1 MQGRFLVDYLE
12 LSSNQHFAILFFRP
26 FSCLEDI
33 VILNTIEEFR
43 CISQDQNNSSTRQ
56 DQKMGKSYDLT
67 INTFIEM
74 HLYKTCLQMKGSI
87 CSNNQIFL
95 CKLFVSV
102 MSRLH

>member
-1 MQGRFLVDYLE
+1 MQGRFFVDYLE

-43 CISQDQNNSSTRQ
+43 SVSQDQN
-56 DQKMGKSYDLT
+56 MGKRYDLT
-67 INTFIEM
+67 TNTFIKM

-87 CSNNQIFL
+87 CSKNQIFL
-95 CKLFVSV
+95 CKLYVSV

>member
-43 CISQDQNNSSTRQ
+43 CVSQDQN
-56 DQKMGKSYDLT
+56 MGKRYDLT
-67 INTFIEM
+67 TNTFIKM
-74 HLYKTCLQMKGSI
+74 HLYKACLQMKGSI